1 MTKRFTILVVA
12 IIVLSLICL
21 PCLSSAECAHAHVSH
36 QTTIYHNHGDSG
48 HTHMTACKC
57 NDCGQLLGC
66 HPATGESPLE
76 EHTYRYVTDWHGSGF
91 KHYIKYRCRYCNATK
106 TVSYYCTGN
115 PCISPLAFDPTYIQ

>member
-21 PCLSSAECAHAHVSH
+21 PSLSSAECAHAHVSH

-66 HPATGESPLE
+66 HPAIVMLRIGMDRDLSTISSIGADTATQQRQSLITAQAILASLHWLLIQLIFSE
-76 EHTYRYVTDWHGSGF
+76 RSGLS
-91 KHYIKYRCRYCNATK
+91 H
-106 TVSYYCTGN
+106 
-115 PCISPLAFDPTYIQ
+115 